1 MFKYLFLYNPILFL
15 FLDSLNNDVL
25 DSSQANIDTRK
36 LINLLGPDIEEGLIY
51 PNSNLN
57 IEGKN
62 FNSCLCNNITN
73 ILF

>member
-62 FNSCLCNNITN
+62 FNSCLCTNITN